1 MITTT
6 MARKTIIMIIIII
19 AWIIIVKLMTMIH
32 IIVGISVIEALINFI
47 NERKSNADDMMITI
61 NGDIKYYI
69 DSIMIFSI

>member
-32 IIVGISVIEALINFI
+32 IIVGISVVEALIKII
-47 NERKSNADDMMITI
+47 NERNSNADDMMITI
-61 NGDIKYYI
+61 NGDVKYYI